1 MMSYTLGKA
10 TWTKEMHRRKIADE
24 MLVLCVHAAAKVK
37 DDEKA
42 ALALEAIQT
51 YLTIDRGEHGKRS
64 DIRAALE
71 VEFNQ
76 KRAEIEN
83 NATK

>member
-1 MMSYTLGKA
+1 MSYTLGKA
-10 TWTKEMHRRKIADE
+10 TMTKEMRRRQVADA
-24 MLVLCVHAAAKVK
+24 MLILCVHEAASIK
-37 DDEKA
+37 DEEKA

-76 KRAEIEN
+76 KRTEFEQA
-83 NATK
+83 ATK

>member
-1 MMSYTLGKA
+1 MSYTLGKA

-37 DDEKA
+37 DEEKA
-42 ALALEAIQT
+42 TLALEAIQT

-71 VEFNQ
+71 VEFNEH
-76 KRAEIEN
+76 RASL
-83 NATK
+83 AK